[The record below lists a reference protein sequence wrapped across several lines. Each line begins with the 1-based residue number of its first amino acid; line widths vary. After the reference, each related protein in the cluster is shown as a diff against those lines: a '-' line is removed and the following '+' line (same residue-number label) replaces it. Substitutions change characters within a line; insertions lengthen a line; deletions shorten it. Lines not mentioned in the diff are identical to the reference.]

1 LLEAPESADQICE
14 SQNLD
19 ELVRLFKGDKRFSEF
34 ESQTEKMEIF
44 YEIKE
49 NLIKERKEL
58 VNQHL
63 PPLEQKLIGRF
74 ERNEINS
81 ETKWSSDAVQI
92 FLETDEDFSVLKRIK
107 KITEVKKVFDRLIER
122 EKDKQK
128 KIKRNL

>member
-1 LLEAPESADQICE
+1 LEAADNADKICD

-19 ELVRLFKGDKRFSEF
+19 ELGGFFKGDKRFTEF
-34 ESQTEKMEIF
+34 ESQSEKMEIF

-49 NLIKERKEL
+49 NLMKERKEL
-58 VNQHL
+58 VTQHL
-63 PPLEQKLIGRF
+63 PPLEQKLSQRF
-74 ERNEINS
+74 ERNEINH

-107 KITEVKKVFDRLIER
+107 KIGEVKKVFERLIER
-122 EKDKQK
+122 EKEKQK